1 METRQLILGLALAI
15 LVFLAYQQLYSWLAP
30 KPPAPNPAE
39 LLTPPG
45 DNGAAAAPR
54 SPGDDRPAVSAVLET
69 GDTLDEIVLG
79 GDPHRLRVTLTPLGG
94 AISSIQLTERDA
106 GGRYVYR
113 AAADSQEPAQVL
125 RTVLDE
131 SGAVHASFA
140 THRVWVPELGRPEG
154 WRLDEL
160 VWRVAESGPQHVVFS
175 TTLAGAEGAAPLLR
189 ITKRF
194 ELLADKPLLHFTLE
208 ATNLSDRPLSV
219 QFAQDGPIGIHR
231 EHAQY
236 DMRYLM
242 TAARHKDQIELST
255 AEKREALLKAA
266 RSGKPVT
273 LFTIGTDKTFL
284 WAALGNK
291 FFGVFTR
298 PLPPEN
304 GRPAVIQSVLGTVAA
319 PGVDTNHADWL
330 TNGDLLA
337 RLVTTRDTL
346 AESGGSARYAFEIYA
361 GPKDSDVLKRVNA
374 AYADQDQLGYSLFH
388 GADLRC
394 FCVPLWLT
402 QLMTWLLQSIQAL
415 VFNGGAAII
424 VLVII
429 VRTLLHPLAVFQQ
442 KSMYKMQ
449 EGMLKLQPKLE
460 AIKEKYADDKVK
472 QNQETMRL
480 YSEEGVNPMAG
491 LVGML
496 PLFVQ
501 MPILGALWTA
511 LNTDIHLRHAP
522 LDGWWIRD
530 LSAPDALLPFNPP
543 IDLPILSWLPFIG
556 YAFSGVTALNLLPL
570 LMGVSMWLQQKY
582 MPKPAMQARL
592 EAARKQ
598 QQQEGAAPKRSA
610 GGMTPEEQLRQQQ
623 MMAYMMSIMFPLMF
637 YYMPA
642 GLNLYWMAT
651 NVFGIG
657 ESLIIRGQL
666 ERDRERRER
675 EGAKVEKKPPGMIS
689 RFFKRLAEQA
699 EELQKQ
705 ADKLSSQEPR
715 SDGKRRQSEPQAPA
729 RGRPSDD
736 RKRKPR

>member
-1 METRQLILGLALAI
+1 
-15 LVFLAYQQLYSWLAP
+15 
-30 KPPAPNPAE
+30 
-39 LLTPPG
+39 
-45 DNGAAAAPR
+45 
-54 SPGDDRPAVSAVLET
+54 AVSAVLET

-79 GDPHRLRVTLTPLGG
+79 GDSHRLRVTLTPLGG
-94 AISSIQLTERDA
+94 AIASIQLVERDS

-125 RTVLDE
+125 RPVLDG

-154 WRLDEL
+154 WRMDDL

-175 TTLAGAEGAAPLLR
+175 TTLAGADGAAPLLR

-194 ELLADKPLLHFTLE
+194 ELLPDKPLLHFTLE
-208 ATNLSDRPLSV
+208 ATNLAGRSLSV

-255 AEKREALLKAA
+255 AEKRDSLLKAA

-304 GRPAVIQSVLGTVAA
+304 GRPAVIQTALGTVAA
-319 PGVDTNHADWL
+319 PNVDTNHSDWT

-374 AYADQDQLGYSLFH
+374 AYVDQDQLGYSLFH

-460 AIKEKYADDKVK
+460 AIKEKYPDDKVK

-496 PLFVQ
+496 PLFIQ

-543 IDLPILSWLPFIG
+543 IDLPVLSWLPFIG

-598 QQQEGAAPKRSA
+598 QQQEGAAPRRSG

-623 MMAYMMSIMFPLMF
+623 MMAYMMSVMFPLMF

-651 NVFGIG
+651 NVFGIC
-657 ESLIIRGQL
+657 ESLIIRRQL

-675 EGAKVEKKPPGMIS
+675 EGDIGNEARNSVHKQNLLTIASNAGAIPREVARAVQFSGSRPPS
-689 RFFKRLAEQA
+689 PRTPLAS
-699 EELQKQ
+699 K
-705 ADKLSSQEPR
+705 SSHI
-715 SDGKRRQSEPQAPA
+715 
-729 RGRPSDD
+729 PS
-736 RKRKPR
+736 